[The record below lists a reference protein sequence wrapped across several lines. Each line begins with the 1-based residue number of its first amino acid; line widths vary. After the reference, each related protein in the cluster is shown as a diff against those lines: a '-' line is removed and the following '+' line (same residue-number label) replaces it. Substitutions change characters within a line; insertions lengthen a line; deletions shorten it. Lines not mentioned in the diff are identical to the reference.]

1 MAAAQDGGKSEVSV
15 NSSPA
20 LKPKDWVLLSLRF
33 VAFFATAAATIVMAL
48 NKQTN
53 TLVVAT
59 VGNTP
64 VKAAVTA
71 KFQQTPAFV
80 LVFVPTLLY
89 LFYS

>member
-1 MAAAQDGGKSEVSV
+1 MAPQDGGKSEVGV
-15 NSSPA
+15 NSWPA
-20 LKPKDWVLLSLRF
+20 PKQKDWVLLSLRL

-53 TLVVAT
+53 TMVVAT

-64 VKAAVTA
+64 VKAALTA

-80 LVFVPTLLY
+80 LVFI
-89 LFYS
+89 LFYTFFT